1 MAKQRTGYVYKDKD
15 RKVWTARL
23 TYTDHLGK
31 VRNIRRQVGNKTEG
45 EQLLKKLIRE
55 IDDHG
60 SRVLDADRMTFADLA
75 EVYAEKRLFKPTIG
89 QAGKADGL
97 KSYKS
102 VRRRLKTLV
111 EHFGRRRI
119 KAITHSDIEEFKR
132 LRLARPPAR
141 HLAKKEKIEAS
152 IEALK
157 LKRRRKD
164 IDREAQLARLKA
176 DLKAVNDLIDSE
188 QGKRTAAD
196 VNRDLQTLRNVFNFA
211 VRQSWLIKNPFSM
224 GEPLISPA
232 VETRRERV
240 LTREEEERLLLACH
254 GPRAHLRPLLIAA
267 LDTAMRFNEL
277 VKLRWS
283 DIDLI
288 AGIISVRATTTKT
301 AKART
306 IGMTIRLKAEL
317 ERLFDQAPPDPA
329 GLVFGIL
336 SNVKRSFA
344 SACQIAGI
352 EGFRFHD
359 ARHTAI
365 TRMVQK
371 MPPMEVMKISGHSQ
385 FQTFARYVNTDSDAA
400 RRGAAAL
407 DEWHSEGIDD
417 KERGMVN

>member
-1 MAKQRTGYVYKDKD
+1 MPKQRTGYVYKDKD

-31 VRNIRRQVGNKTEG
+31 VRNIRRQVPNKTEG
-45 EQLLKKLIRE
+45 EKLLKRLIRE
-55 IDDHG
+55 LDDHG
-60 SRVLDADRMTFADLA
+60 SQVLDGNAMTFADLA
-75 EVYAEKRLFKPTIG
+75 RVYDEKRLFKPTIG
-89 QAGKADGL
+89 QSGEADGL

-102 VRRRLKTLV
+102 ARRRLKTLV
-111 EHFGRRRI
+111 DHFGRRRI
-119 KAITHSDIEEFKR
+119 KAITHADIEEFKR
-132 LRLARPPAR
+132 SRLATPPGR
-141 HLAKKEKIEAS
+141 HLARRDKIEAS
-152 IEALK
+152 IEDLK
-157 LKRRRKD
+157 SKRRRKD

-176 DLKAVNDLIDSE
+176 ELKAVNDLIESE
-188 QGKRTAAD
+188 SGKRTAAD
-196 VNRDLQTLRNVFNFA
+196 VNRDLQILRNVFNFA
-211 VRQSWLIKNPFSM
+211 VRQGWMIKNPFSM

-232 VETRRERV
+232 VEVRRERV
-240 LTREEEERLLLACH
+240 LTREEEDRLLMACT

-283 DIDLI
+283 DVDLI

-306 IGMTIRLKAEL
+306 IGMTTRLRIEL

-344 SACQIAGI
+344 SACQIAGV

-371 MPPMEVMKISGHSQ
+371 MPPMEVMKISGHTQ

-407 DEWHSEGIDD
+407 DEWHAEGTGD
-417 KERGMVN
+417 ERTETIN